1 MSAPRTPVVVSVV
14 TIRGMIAVHSVRAVF
29 TALAG
34 VEGIASAD
42 VELGRATVEH
52 DGRATPER
60 LREAIAVA
68 GYEVEEVVEERKR
81 RLPLL

>member
-1 MSAPRTPVVVSVV
+1 MSAPRGPVVVSVV

>member
-1 MSAPRTPVVVSVV
+1 MSVPRTPVVVSVV

-60 LREAIAVA
+60 LREAIALA
-68 GYEVEEVVEERKR
+68 GYEVAEVVEERRR